1 MAGAVAGPQL
11 SAPLYRN
18 TSPSPSAD
26 LDSRRTSLVS
36 ASAASFHTAQSIQS
50 RSQSQLSM
58 HSVASSTSGHTVSGG
73 TKDKEVDG
81 TATKGLKPLQLLSQ
95 NGLDV
100 RIVRVS
106 SDVVEVH
113 SSEPGTAP
121 LRGGSDNMASDE
133 PPHAAGPPPPSPPP
147 SVERDGDE
155 DSTVHIPRS
164 SSPKLGFSRSEP
176 VPVGQPS
183 TTRVPF
189 DPPRKRS
196 FGSSMQMPGSGPSI
210 TSTVNDTVRKR
221 ASTETRA
228 SIRTVTGTSSTASH
242 RLHTDEQST
251 TPATSEKSGP
261 PPSIS
266 TGGLTPFPAPSSAP
280 STKGSHLSMD
290 GAGYLQPP
298 RNSSHRPARRNTT
311 GSATSSSRPTRH
323 LANAHAHHQS
333 TLPPGQGLHGR
344 AYDDVDAYTAA
355 HGHEQIASGSSLGF
369 AELDP
374 DILIQADQIRRERQ
388 AKRRQQEEREA
399 EIVALKKETSKDDK
413 QVTVGN
419 LIGEDHVNYVLMYNM
434 LTGIRIGVSKITLLE
449 GFINSYICQQVSRCS
464 AKIKRP
470 LTDEDFSARHK
481 YSFDMYVQL
490 SLFFLLA
497 TYNSDTASAMN

>member
-11 SAPLYRN
+11 TAPLYRN
-18 TSPSPSAD
+18 ASPSPSAD

-58 HSVASSTSGHTVSGG
+58 NSVASSTSGHTVGG
-73 TKDKEVDG
+73 GKKDKEVEG
-81 TATKGLKPLQLLSQ
+81 AVTKGLKPLQLVAQ
-95 NGLDV
+95 TGQDI

-106 SDVVEVH
+106 GDVVEVH
-113 SSEPGTAP
+113 SSEPAAAS
-121 LRGGSDNMASDE
+121 LHGGSANMVTDE
-133 PPHAAGPPPPSPPP
+133 SPHAAGPPPPSPPP

-155 DSTVHIPRS
+155 EPTVQIPRS

-183 TTRVPF
+183 TTRLPF
-189 DPPRKRS
+189 DPQRKRS
-196 FGSSMQMPGSGPSI
+196 YGSSIQMSGSGPSI
-210 TSTVNDTVRKR
+210 SSTVNDTVRKR

-228 SIRTVTGTSSTASH
+228 STRTVTGTSSSGSH
-242 RLHTDEQST
+242 RLHADDQST

-280 STKGSHLSMD
+280 STKGSHSSMD
-290 GAGYLQPP
+290 GSGYLQPP
-298 RNSSHRPARRNTT
+298 RSSSHRPARRNTT
-311 GSATSSSRPTRH
+311 GSATPSSRPTRH

-333 TLPPGQGLHGR
+333 TLPPGQGPHGR

-355 HGHEQIASGSSLGF
+355 HGHGQIASGSSLGF
-369 AELDP
+369 AEFDP

-399 EIVALKKETSKDDK
+399 EIVALKKENSKDDK
-413 QVTVGN
+413 QVAVGN

-434 LTGIRIGVSKITLLE
+434 LTGIRIGVSTVLLWE
-449 GFINSYICQQVSRCS
+449 SQFLYFSTGFKV
-464 AKIKRP
+464 
-470 LTDEDFSARHK
+470 
-481 YSFDMYVQL
+481 L
-490 SLFFLLA
+490 SENKA
-497 TYNSDTASAMN
+497 TSH

>member
-11 SAPLYRN
+11 TAPLYRN
-18 TSPSPSAD
+18 ASPSPSAD

-58 HSVASSTSGHTVSGG
+58 NSVASSTSGHTVGRG
-73 TKDKEVDG
+73 KKDKEVEG
-81 TATKGLKPLQLLSQ
+81 TTVTKGLKPLQLVAQ
-95 NGLDV
+95 NGQDI

-106 SDVVEVH
+106 GEVVELH
-113 SSEPGTAP
+113 SSEPAAAS
-121 LRGGSDNMASDE
+121 LHGGSINMVSDE

-155 DSTVHIPRS
+155 EPTVQMPRS

-176 VPVGQPS
+176 VPVGQPP
-183 TTRVPF
+183 TTRLPF
-189 DPPRKRS
+189 DPQRKRS
-196 FGSSMQMPGSGPSI
+196 FGSSIQMLGSGPSI
-210 TSTVNDTVRKR
+210 HSSVNDTVRKR

-228 SIRTVTGTSSTASH
+228 STHTVTGSSSSASH
-242 RLHTDEQST
+242 RLHADDQST
-251 TPATSEKSGP
+251 TPATSEKSGIP
-261 PPSIS
+261 ASIS
-266 TGGLTPFPAPSSAP
+266 TGGLTPFPAPSSAL

-290 GAGYLQPP
+290 GSGYLQPP
-298 RNSSHRPARRNTT
+298 RTSSHRPARRNTT
-311 GSATSSSRPTRH
+311 GSAHPSSRPTKH

-333 TLPPGQGLHGR
+333 TLPPGQGPHGR
-344 AYDDVDAYTAA
+344 AYDDVDAYAAA
-355 HGHEQIASGSSLGF
+355 HGHGQIASGSSLGF

-413 QVTVGN
+413 QVAVGN

-434 LTGIRIGVSKITLLE
+434 LTGIRIGVSEALL
-449 GFINSYICQQVSRCS
+449 C
-464 AKIKRP
+464 
-470 LTDEDFSARHK
+470 DFSVLTLVIRFQGAQRK
-481 YSFDMYVQL
+481 
-490 SLFFLLA
+490 
-497 TYNSDTASAMN
+497 